1 MSAQSTINAV
11 TTAIN
16 SMVDKFIS
24 FDAACAVVRGHRA
37 SGLSDAEARDM
48 IQAALLKKVAAYK
61 LQVTPNGKPAQDS
74 AFKKAVSRLMRYT
87 SPTYA
92 AGESAAQEAEAAA
105 ETKEGMEIPAAVLKA
120 ALALAVLCAKYEGSA
135 KMASTAVAKA
145 RASLK

>member
-1 MSAQSTINAV
+1 MSTQYTINAV

-87 SPTYA
+87 SPTYEA
-92 AGESAAQEAEAAA
+92 DTSAAQEAEA
-105 ETKEGMEIPAAVLKA
+105 ETKEEMEVPAAVLKA
-120 ALALAVLCAKYEGSA
+120 ALALAVLCAQYEGSA
-135 KMASTAVAKA
+135 KLASTAVAQA